1 MLEQIIMVSRQELGE
16 THNIIALLKHQ
27 IYFFV
32 VVVILLH
39 FYLRLHNIF
48 FLLLHTI
55 LLPLWPRT
63 KITVIS

>member
-32 VVVILLH
+32 VVILLH
-39 FYLRLHNIF
+39 FYLRLHTIF

-55 LLPLWPRT
+55 LLPLWLRT